1 MAAPPAFSTY
11 VALSQERQAR
21 SVELRRAAFIVTG
34 VVSVALVAMVY
45 LNFRTQV
52 VIRGEEV
59 QLMVNQRTELT
70 NRNQELAYRI
80 AWESAPQRIEER
92 ARKLKLAPIT
102 KWESIAVPGLA
113 DKLKM
118 SGQGALGSGTNA
130 IAAAPIAEPKLDA
143 QTVLTQ
149 IKNWLGL
156 GVRPSTGDATV
167 P

>member
-21 SVELRRAAFIVTG
+21 SVELRRTAFIVTA
-34 VVSVALVAMVY
+34 VAAAAVVAMIY

-52 VIRGEEV
+52 VIRGEQV
-59 QLMVNQRTELT
+59 QLMVNQRTDLT

-80 AWESAPQRIEER
+80 AWESAPQRVEDR

-113 DKLKM
+113 DKLK
-118 SGQGALGSGTNA
+118 STGSTIPNNLTSAGALG
-130 IAAAPIAEPKLDA
+130 AEPEAKLDA
-143 QTVLTQ
+143 RTLLAQL
-149 IKNWLGL
+149 KDWLGL
-156 GVRPSTGDATV
+156 GLRPPTGTGPV

>member
-34 VVSVALVAMVY
+34 VVAVALVAMVY

-52 VIRGEEV
+52 VIRGEQV

-80 AWESAPQRIEER
+80 AWESAPQRLEER
-92 ARKLKLAPIT
+92 AAYPISSERQARRPCIPRLLST
-102 KWESIAVPGLA
+102 LQPLTRRSSWTSRRFLRR
-113 DKLKM
+113 
-118 SGQGALGSGTNA
+118 SRTGSA
-130 IAAAPIAEPKLDA
+130 WA
-143 QTVLTQ
+143 
-149 IKNWLGL
+149 
-156 GVRPSTGDATV
+156 
-167 P
+167 

>member
-34 VVSVALVAMVY
+34 VVAVALVAMVY

-52 VIRGEEV
+52 VIRGEQV

-80 AWESAPQRIEER
+80 AWESAPQRLEER

-102 KWESIAVPGLA
+102 KWEFIAVPGLS
-113 DKLKM
+113 DKLRTA
-118 SGQGALGSGTNA
+118 GQTTLHSATA
-130 IAAAPIAEPKLDA
+130 INSAAADPQVKLDV
-143 QTVLTQ
+143 QTVLAQ

-156 GVRPSTGDATV
+156 GMRPAAGNATV

>member
-21 SVELRRAAFIVTG
+21 SVELRRTAFIVTA
-34 VVSVALVAMVY
+34 VAAAAVVAMVY

-52 VIRGEEV
+52 VIRGEQV
-59 QLMVNQRTELT
+59 QLMVNQRMERT

-80 AWESAPQRIEER
+80 AWESAPQRVEEK

-102 KWESIAVPGLA
+102 KWESIAVPGLSA
-113 DKLKM
+113 RLKTT
-118 SGQGALGSGTNA
+118 GQTALGSATTTNA
-130 IAAAPIAEPKLDA
+130 TATDPETKLDA
-143 QTVLTQ
+143 QTLLAQ

-156 GVRPSTGDATV
+156 GLRPSAGNATV